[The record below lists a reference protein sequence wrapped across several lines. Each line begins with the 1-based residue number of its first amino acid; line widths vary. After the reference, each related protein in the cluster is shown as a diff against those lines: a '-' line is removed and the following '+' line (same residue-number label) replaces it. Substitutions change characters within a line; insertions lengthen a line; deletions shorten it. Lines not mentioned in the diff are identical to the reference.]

1 MQFDFSLA
9 GGEVNETKE
18 GEALLCRTY
27 FRIKVLLGDKAY
39 DTDKIR
45 KSCAELVIKACIPP
59 KSNRKNP
66 AAFDKVLYKER
77 RVIEN
82 MFGQLKDWHGIAMRF
97 CRSAH
102 AFCSLVCL
110 GLIQISMSADLIQK
124 FLWITNHLFSYNSL

>member
-45 KSCAELVIKACIPP
+45 KSCAELGIKACIPP

-82 MFGQLKDWHGIAMRF
+82 MFGQLKDWHGIAVITRYKNNIVFKLSMRMSI
-97 CRSAH
+97 CGRKRDDWHYILSRWA
-102 AFCSLVCL
+102 SS
-110 GLIQISMSADLIQK
+110 ISCIL
-124 FLWITNHLFSYNSL
+124 